1 MAISTKLKGRYEL
14 QQILAKGGMGVVYR
28 AHDSVMKRHVAVK
41 TLLDITDTTG
51 LQLFQKECDILASMT
66 HPNIIEIYDAGQ
78 FEEEGVFRPY
88 LVMPLLP
95 GGTLDRLIRSASQ
108 RLTVE
113 RSIDIIC
120 QACRGLQAAHEKGL
134 VHRDIK
140 PSNIFVME
148 DDSVKIIDFGVAHR
162 METSRTVGRKGTLL
176 YMAPEQIEMKPLS
189 AASDI
194 FSLGVVCYETL
205 TRHRP
210 FERATENSVADAIL
224 HHVPAPVSELN
235 PAINAA
241 VSQAVHKAMAK
252 REWHRY
258 ASAREFAETLQKAL
272 RNEPIEAFNPA
283 RILPRLQR
291 STDAFERGD
300 YQFASEILGELEAEG
315 HLDPSIRELR
325 GRIDEAIRKR
335 SVGQLMETARIRFE
349 EAEYSLA
356 LQKVQDV
363 LQLDSTHPEA
373 LTLKGKIEFKR
384 REDEV
389 EEWFRRAAQNV
400 EKCAF
405 AQAREALQ
413 RVLQLR
419 PGDSRAGQMLAET
432 DAKERDF
439 QRARLEKEQL
449 YQAAVQAGQRGDI
462 TSALNKLDRVLDL
475 DRRLPDTAAPDRA
488 AAYQELRNKLSTE
501 HEGIQRTYAEARREL
516 DGGNFSAALGICSA
530 QLAKYPDNAMFQA
543 LKIDIEERSRQAIA
557 VRITQANQALEAE
570 PDLDRRIAMLSDL
583 VTAYPG
589 EAHFEQLLQ
598 RNRDKR
604 NLVETIVTRART
616 YEQQRQFA
624 EALSQWEILRTIYDR
639 YPGLEAEIERVK
651 GKRDAGVEDFEIAIP
666 DGQATTVAPGG
677 TYAPPPAS
685 SVEPSA
691 ESAPQSTGGT
701 SSEVSLTEVPE
712 TVLNDTKPR
721 EPERDAG
728 RQPLFRRPFILLA
741 FLLFVALAGATA
753 LILYLQ
759 RPILAE
765 RALGTARVRVPR
777 ADLLD
782 AARTGAKRVTA
793 FEQGTP
799 VNVVAELTDPDQ
811 RFIRVQFV
819 SAKKNSR
826 PGYVRTA
833 DLGDWRSDNPRI
845 AWQFLAVDRPA
856 AGASEQQRREFI
868 GKLQAFAVRFP
879 GTPEACRA
887 EGERASLLMDLVE
900 EHRKAGAPQAEKD
913 DDLTKA
919 KEALATEGCS
929 SDEARLKRMQDLND
943 QFKSGM
949 DDSREVERKRQLAAL
964 ESLEYSLVRKGEFE
978 QMCVVADQ
986 MEQLDHKAAS
996 RWRAECKNVLDLAS
1010 PKK

>member
-335 SVGQLMETARIRFE
+335 NVGQLMETARIRFE

-363 LQLDSTHPEA
+363 LQLDSAHAEA
-373 LTLKGKIEFKR
+373 LTLKGKIEFRR

-389 EEWFRRAAQNV
+389 EELFRRAARNV

-419 PGDSRAGQMLAET
+419 PGDGRAVQMLAET
-432 DAKERDF
+432 DAKEREF

-462 TSALNKLDRVLDL
+462 TSALNKLERVLDL
-475 DRRLPDTAAPDRA
+475 DRRLPDPAGTERA
-488 AAYQELRNKLSTE
+488 AAYQELRNKLSSE
-501 HEGIQRTYAEARREL
+501 HEGIQRSYADARREL
-516 DGGNFSAALGICSA
+516 DSGNFSAALGICSA

-557 VRITQANQALEAE
+557 ARIAQANQTLEAE

-589 EAHFEQLLQ
+589 FRAVATAQPGQAKPGGNDCDPRAQLRAAEAIRRSAFAMGDSEDHLRPLSGPGS
-598 RNRDKR
+598 RG
-604 NLVETIVTRART
+604 RARQGQARCRRGRVRDSDSGGAGDNGDDRRGCGST
-616 YEQQRQFA
+616 IGVVRRNFRGGCAAEFRRHFFRSLAYGSAGDGTERCRVPGAGSGRRA
-624 EALSQWEILRTIYDR
+624 EAAFAQTVCS
-639 YPGLEAEIERVK
+639 
-651 GKRDAGVEDFEIAIP
+651 AGGAHV
-666 DGQATTVAPGG
+666 GG
-677 TYAPPPAS
+677 HRRGYGVHYLP
-685 SVEPSA
+685 
-691 ESAPQSTGGT
+691 
-701 SSEVSLTEVPE
+701 LTECS
-712 TVLNDTKPR
+712 
-721 EPERDAG
+721 G
-728 RQPLFRRPFILLA
+728 G
-741 FLLFVALAGATA
+741 AGAGHGSS
-753 LILYLQ
+753 
-759 RPILAE
+759 PC
-765 RALGTARVRVPR
+765 
-777 ADLLD
+777 
-782 AARTGAKRVTA
+782 
-793 FEQGTP
+793 
-799 VNVVAELTDPDQ
+799 
-811 RFIRVQFV
+811 
-819 SAKKNSR
+819 
-826 PGYVRTA
+826 
-833 DLGDWRSDNPRI
+833 
-845 AWQFLAVDRPA
+845 A
-856 AGASEQQRREFI
+856 AGGS
-868 GKLQAFAVRFP
+868 
-879 GTPEACRA
+879 
-887 EGERASLLMDLVE
+887 
-900 EHRKAGAPQAEKD
+900 AGGPA
-913 DDLTKA
+913 
-919 KEALATEGCS
+919 
-929 SDEARLKRMQDLND
+929 
-943 QFKSGM
+943 
-949 DDSREVERKRQLAAL
+949 
-964 ESLEYSLVRKGEFE
+964 
-978 QMCVVADQ
+978 
-986 MEQLDHKAAS
+986 
-996 RWRAECKNVLDLAS
+996 RWRQTGDGLRAGYSGQRGC
-1010 PKK
+1010 